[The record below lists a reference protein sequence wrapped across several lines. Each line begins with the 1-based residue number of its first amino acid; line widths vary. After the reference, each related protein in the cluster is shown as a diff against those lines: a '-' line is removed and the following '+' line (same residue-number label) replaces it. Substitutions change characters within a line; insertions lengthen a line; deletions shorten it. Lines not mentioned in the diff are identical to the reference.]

1 MKPAIRTAVF
11 PVAGLGTR
19 FLPVTKTV
27 PKEMLPIIDRP
38 LIDYA
43 VAEAAQAGIDHF
55 IFVTAKGK
63 EAIEDYFKNAPALEH
78 ALKNAGKNAEL
89 AQLKSS
95 LPKNARI
102 DFVLQDE
109 ALGLGHA
116 VWCAR
121 DLIHEENFAI
131 ILPDDLVNANPGC
144 LSQLVAA
151 YGKTGGNIV
160 AVEDVPREHTNRYG
174 VVDVG
179 RQDGALVEV
188 RGLVEKP
195 KPEDAPSTL
204 SIIGRYILHRDVL
217 AELERKDRGQGGEIQ
232 LTDAIARLI
241 GRMNFHGLR
250 FDGIRYDCGSKLG
263 FLEANL
269 AFGLEREDIASALKI
284 ALGRLAHDIGGN

>member
-43 VAEAAQAGIDHF
+43 VAEAAEAGIDHF

-63 EAIEDYFKNAPALEH
+63 EAIEEYFKSAPALES
-78 ALKNAGKNAEL
+78 ALKNAGKQTEL
-89 AQLKSS
+89 DKLASN

-121 DLIHEENFAI
+121 DLINEEAFAI
-131 ILPDDLVNANPGC
+131 ILPDDLVSAKPGC

-151 YGKTGGNIV
+151 YEKTGGNVV

-174 VVDVG
+174 VLDIG
-179 RQDGALVEV
+179 KQDGALVEV

-195 KPEDAPSTL
+195 RPEDAPSTL

-217 AELERKDRGQGGEIQ
+217 SELERKDRGQGGEIQ
-232 LTDAIARLI
+232 LTDAMARLI
-241 GRMNFHGLR
+241 GAKNFHGLR
-250 FDGIRYDCGSKLG
+250 FNGIRYDCGSKLG

-269 AFGLEREDIASALKI
+269 AYGLEHEDIASALK
-284 ALGRLAHDIGGN
+284 AVMGRYAR